1 MYMIYPAISDL
12 IPLVKGLVQGLQPYA
27 VANEVNI
34 YFQCNTDVLVAE
46 HHPYNLVQSLS
57 QLLCQI
63 INLIPHQSDIYVRL
77 HVCEQ
82 EEMLYLE
89 VENTGINL
97 IPVNQINNHCLYAF
111 TGQPLENGTLYRLS
125 LPIGST
131 IVPHGTVNAAKS
143 SASVLPRFYAEV
155 RKRLRSHF
163 TQAEMLAAVLS
174 NGQPQEAAFLQKI
187 NALIVANLEHEEFDS
202 NMLCK
207 AMAMSR
213 TQLFR
218 RLKPLIRQAPA
229 HYIKNMRLQKAK
241 ELLETTDLTI
251 GEVTFKT
258 GFQSQSH
265 FTKIFLQRFGVL
277 PSVFRKKGKPATNE

>member
-1 MYMIYPAISDL
+1 MIYPAVSDL
-12 IPLVKGLVQGLQPYA
+12 VPLAKGLVQGLQPYA
-27 VANEVNI
+27 RANEVI
-34 YFQCNTDVLVAE
+34 MRFQCNAGALITE
-46 HHPYNLVQSLS
+46 HHPYNLIQSLA

-63 INLIPHQSDIYVRL
+63 INLVPHQSQVIIRL
-77 HVCEQ
+77 HAGQ
-82 EEMLYLE
+82 QDKMLYLE

-97 IPVNQINNHCLYAF
+97 IPVNQISNHCIHPF
-111 TGQPLENGTLYRLS
+111 TGYPLDNGTLYRLA
-125 LPIGST
+125 LPIGRTVPAPNTQDPGRST
-131 IVPHGTVNAAKS
+131 TSELPH
-143 SASVLPRFYAEV
+143 FYAEV
-155 RKRLRSHF
+155 RNRLRSHF
-163 TQAEMLAAVLS
+163 TQAEMLAAAVS

-187 NALIVANLEHEEFDS
+187 NALIVANLEDEQFDTVA
-202 NMLCK
+202 LCK

-241 ELLETTDLTI
+241 ELLETTDLTV
-251 GEVTFKT
+251 GEVTFKS

-277 PSVFRKKGKPATNE
+277 PSIFRKKDKPATNE

>member
-1 MYMIYPAISDL
+1 MIYPAAADL
-12 IPLVKGLVQGLQPYA
+12 VPLIKGLVQGLLPYA
-27 VANEVNI
+27 ITNEVALS
-34 YFQCNTDVLVAE
+34 FHCNSDALIAE

-63 INLIPHQSDIYVRL
+63 INLVPHQSEVFVRL
-77 HVCEQ
+77 HACQQEQ
-82 EEMLYLE
+82 MFFLE

-97 IPVNQINNHCLYAF
+97 IPVNQISNHCHYSF
-111 TGQPLENGTLYRLS
+111 TSHPLENGTLYRMA
-125 LPIGST
+125 LPIGRT
-131 IVPHGTVNAAKS
+131 VQGTDTSDPAKS
-143 SASVLPRFYAEV
+143 SASELPRFYAEV

-163 TQAEMLAAVLS
+163 TQAEMLAAALS
-174 NGQPQEAAFLQKI
+174 DGHPQEAAFLQKI
-187 NALIVANLEHEEFDS
+187 NALIVANLDDDTFDT
-202 NMLCK
+202 NTLCK

-265 FTKIFLQRFGVL
+265 FTKIFLQRYGVL
-277 PSVFRKKGKPATNE
+277 PSIFRKKVKPATNE